1 MKKIPFSGR
10 YAVIC
15 LSAIALPSGFTAASN
30 LPEIKVEA
38 SAENRQTPIVEKLDQ
53 LAIQNKISAISD
65 TASLLKGIPG
75 VSINQAGG
83 VSGLPAIRG
92 LADDRI
98 RIQVDNMDQIAS
110 CPNHMNPP
118 LSTIAPQQ
126 VDDIQVY
133 QGISPVS
140 LGGDSIAGTI
150 VVNSKKAAFAEPDQ
164 IVRKGQFSV
173 FGATNNNA
181 VSTGLSLSQ
190 ANDEMAIQYDGNWSR
205 ADNYTA
211 GDDFKTSTATGRP
224 GQVLALDEVGSSAY
238 EIQTHKVNL
247 RMKAAQGEWD
257 VNLGYQK
264 TPEQLY
270 PNQRMDMLDNEQ
282 TSIQVAYTHFHDSGE
297 STLSLYHEIVDHYMN
312 FGDDKQFVYPG
323 TMGMTDGLGM
333 PMYSEG
339 MTSGLKFHYDY
350 EMDAQRLLKSGVEL
364 QIYRLD
370 DYWTASGRGMAPGT
384 FENIDNGQRDRY
396 AIFTE
401 LETSHN
407 DKWQSLIGVRYEQV
421 RSDADEVRGY
431 SVDPTDGTSFGM
443 TNADA
448 ATFNNAERSFTD
460 HNIDLTASFA
470 YQYDDNMDV
479 DFGFARKVRSPNLY
493 ERYTWSTWGMAAI
506 MNNFV
511 GDGNGYVG
519 NLQLDPEAAHTL
531 SATFDWHAPDQSWK
545 LSAQPFYSYV
555 TDFIDAKR
563 IDYRAPPM
571 PPGVV
576 SWDGVN
582 DAYGVLQYEN
592 YDAELYGV
600 DLAFHYPLS
609 QLLTLSGT
617 INYVQGKN
625 LDTHDGLYNI
635 MPLNGLFVL
644 SGEYG
649 VWHNRLEW
657 ELVDHKDDVSEVRN
671 EVETAGYGLLHW
683 KGNWRKDNIRFDFGV
698 TNIFD
703 RFYELPTG
711 GVYTGQGT
719 TMSINGIDYGIA
731 MPGEGRSF
739 FAGVTVDF

>member
-1 MKKIPFSGR
+1 
-10 YAVIC
+10 
-15 LSAIALPSGFTAASN
+15 
-30 LPEIKVEA
+30 
-38 SAENRQTPIVEKLDQ
+38 
-53 LAIQNKISAISD
+53 
-65 TASLLKGIPG
+65 
-75 VSINQAGG
+75 
-83 VSGLPAIRG
+83 
-92 LADDRI
+92 
-98 RIQVDNMDQIAS
+98 
-110 CPNHMNPP
+110 
-118 LSTIAPQQ
+118 
-126 VDDIQVY
+126 
-133 QGISPVS
+133 
-140 LGGDSIAGTI
+140 
-150 VVNSKKAAFAEPDQ
+150 
-164 IVRKGQFSV
+164 
-173 FGATNNNA
+173 
-181 VSTGLSLSQ
+181 
-190 ANDEMAIQYDGNWSR
+190 
-205 ADNYTA
+205 
-211 GDDFKTSTATGRP
+211 
-224 GQVLALDEVGSSAY
+224 
-238 EIQTHKVNL
+238 
-247 RMKAAQGEWD
+247 
-257 VNLGYQK
+257 
-264 TPEQLY
+264 
-270 PNQRMDMLDNEQ
+270 
-282 TSIQVAYTHFHDSGE
+282 
-297 STLSLYHEIVDHYMN
+297 
-312 FGDDKQFVYPG
+312 
-323 TMGMTDGLGM
+323 
-333 PMYSEG
+333 
-339 MTSGLKFHYDY
+339 
-350 EMDAQRLLKSGVEL
+350 
-364 QIYRLD
+364 
-370 DYWTASGRGMAPGT
+370 MAPGT

-617 INYVQGKN
+617 VNYVQGKN